1 MTDRLVSAL
10 KAIPTVREGLIV
22 TNWDGTPVSDM
33 QGQSGLRRICRR
45 AGLPERPWH
54 VLRHTFATQ
63 AAMFGV
69 NPWSLQSWMGH
80 KRIEETM
87 IYVSYANAHKTPIP
101 VPVLAAGLASWIQI
115 VASWRCW
122 ARVAQ
127 SLRALGL

>member
-1 MTDRLVSAL
+1 LTDAIREVRTEMAAGNMLAL
-10 KAIPTVREGLIV
+10 GKRASNATWL
-22 TNWDGTPVSDM
+22 

-45 AGLPERPWH
+45 AGLPERPSH
-54 VLRHTFATQ
+54 VLLHTFATH

-101 VPVLAAGLASWIQI
+101 APVLASLIQI
-115 VASWRCW
+115 GASWRGS
-122 ARVAQ
+122 ARAAP
-127 SLRALGL
+127 SLRALGV